1 MPNQAVK
8 TKTSQPVAPDR
19 SPLSV
24 VPAQAGTGP
33 VLQMPAVAIP
43 GVRLRAMSEC
53 VPGDIADR
61 LGAVKALIS
70 QLCVVEAALKESL
83 ITAGISEADGAVYRA
98 TVSESVRCSL
108 DGTAI
113 RGKMGDSW
121 CAKFEKRSSVTT
133 VRVTARKRI

>member
-1 MPNQAVK
+1 MPNPAVK
-8 TKTSQPVAPDR
+8 TNTLQHVARDL

-61 LGAVKALIS
+61 LGAVKSLIS
-70 QLCVVEAALKESL
+70 QLCGVEAALKESL
-83 ITAGISEADGAVYRA
+83 ITAGITEADGAAYRA
-98 TVSESVRCSL
+98 TVSDSVRCSL
-108 DGTAI
+108 DSAAI
-113 RGKMGDSW
+113 RKKMGDSW

>member
-1 MPNQAVK
+1 MPKSAVK
-8 TKTSQPVAPDR
+8 TNTSQQVAPDR

-24 VPAQAGTGP
+24 VPAQDGTGP
-33 VLQMPAVAIP
+33 LLQMPAVAIP

-83 ITAGISEADGAVYRA
+83 ITAGISEADGAAYRA

-108 DGTAI
+108 DGAAI
-113 RGKMGDSW
+113 RKKMGDAW

-133 VRVTARKRI
+133 VRVTARKRT

>member
-1 MPNQAVK
+1 MPKSAVK
-8 TKTSQPVAPDR
+8 TNTSQHVARDL

-70 QLCVVEAALKESL
+70 QLCVVEEALKQSL

-98 TVSESVRCSL
+98 TVSESVRCGL
-108 DGTAI
+108 DSTAI
-113 RGKMGDSW
+113 RGKMGEAW
-121 CAKFEKRSSVTT
+121 CSKYEKHSFSTT
-133 VRVTARKRI
+133 VRVTARKRS